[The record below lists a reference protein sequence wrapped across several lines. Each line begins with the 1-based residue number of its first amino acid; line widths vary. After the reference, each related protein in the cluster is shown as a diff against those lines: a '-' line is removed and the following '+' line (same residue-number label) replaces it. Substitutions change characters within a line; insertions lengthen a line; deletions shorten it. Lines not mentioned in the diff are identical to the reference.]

1 MRALIPSALLL
12 ALIPVLSGCSSLG
25 QDPAS
30 SEDPPPKQNPVDE
43 KLTLEF
49 QKCTDY
55 GASIPYGSGS
65 DSASDGCQILTP
77 VEINHPTYGQVGFV
91 LGVQIV
97 DDEHEITY
105 WLLDSEDRVIARRS
119 SKGDAGHALEAP
131 TLDGSGN
138 IIYTYNPGRSD
149 GCVALRPSGSWF
161 EGFGTDPMQAPDYEI
176 DYNTRFYGCQWTD
189 EDGDGVKEILFM
201 PTGGATENPQPISFK
216 WDGSDYVDDGYRPFP
231 DGSWLP
237 GYEPNS

>member
-30 SEDPPPKQNPVDE
+30 SEDPPPQQIPVDDE
-43 KLTLEF
+43 LTQEF
-49 QKCTDY
+49 QECREY
-55 GASIPYGSGS
+55 GTSNPYSADS

-77 VEINHPTYGQVGFV
+77 VKFNHPTYGQVSFV
-91 LGVQIV
+91 LGAQSVNG
-97 DDEHEITY
+97 ESNLTY

-119 SKGDAGHALEAP
+119 TEGYAGRSLEAP

-149 GCVALRPSGSWF
+149 GCVALRPSGDWF
-161 EGFGTDPMQAPDYEI
+161 EGFGTDPMQVLDDAVDY
-176 DYNTRFYGCQWTD
+176 DTRFYGCEWAD

-201 PTGGATENPQPISFK
+201 PTGGATENPQPISYK

-237 GYEPNS
+237 GYEPSN